1 VSNVALQRNTDQVV
15 LAASTAIRT
24 RMELGSQKYDPCVWR
39 SESVRRHIRH
49 AIKHAVT
56 ELEIADGDHEI
67 DDDDHLAAAV
77 CRMSMALAVRNQPAE
92 TIDS

>member
-1 VSNVALQRNTDQVV
+1 MQ
-15 LAASTAIRT
+15 
-24 RMELGSQKYDPCVWR
+24 LGSQKYGPGVWR
-39 SESVRRHIRH
+39 SESIRRHIRR

-56 ELEIADGDHEI
+56 EMEIANGDREI

-77 CRMSMALAVRNQPAE
+77 CRMSMALAVRKQSAE